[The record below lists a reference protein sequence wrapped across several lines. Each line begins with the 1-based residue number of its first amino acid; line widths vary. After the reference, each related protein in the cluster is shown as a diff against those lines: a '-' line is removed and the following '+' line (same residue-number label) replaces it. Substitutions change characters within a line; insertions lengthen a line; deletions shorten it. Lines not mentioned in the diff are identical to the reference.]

1 MVKIIIDDKPEN
13 LCILVPDKTGQEEFS
28 CFITDII
35 PDLHVVRNTQ
45 AFPMY
50 IPDIP
55 DPEKPKNGTKPKDD
69 AQRVLWC
76 YDDSREQT

>member
-35 PDLHVVRNTQ
+35 PDLHVVKNTQ

-50 IPDIP
+50 IPDP
-55 DPEKPKNGTKPKDD
+55 PPKPKNESHALK
-69 AQRVLWC
+69 QL
-76 YDDSREQT
+76 QTTWENGNK